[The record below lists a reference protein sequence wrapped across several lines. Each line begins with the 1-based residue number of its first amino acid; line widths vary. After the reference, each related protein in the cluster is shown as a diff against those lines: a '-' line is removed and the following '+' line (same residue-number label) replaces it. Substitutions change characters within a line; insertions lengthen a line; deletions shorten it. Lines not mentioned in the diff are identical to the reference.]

1 MRQRFPINIP
11 WPRGRLGIAL
21 RAAVSILLV
30 VGGFWLIS
38 ALASKPYAWWW
49 DPLMFVI
56 GLGIAVGI
64 AGLAL
69 PFRKP

>member
-21 RAAVSILLV
+21 RTALSILLIV
-30 VGGFWLIS
+30 LGFWLMS
-38 ALASKPYAWWW
+38 ALASKSYAWWW
-49 DPLMFVI
+49 GTLMFVI
-56 GLGIAVGI
+56 GLGVAVGI
-64 AGLAL
+64 AGLVL